1 MLNLWLLTYRLEEAR
16 QHHAEQGAFM
26 RCAACRVG
34 LVLLRVL
41 LRVLS

>member
-1 MLNLWLLTYRLEEAR
+1 MLDLWLLTYRLEEAR
-16 QHHAEQGAFM
+16 QNYAVQGAFI

-41 LRVLS
+41 S

>member
-1 MLNLWLLTYRLEEAR
+1 MLKLWMLTYRLEEAR
-16 QHHAEQGAFM
+16 QRYAEQGAFI

-41 LRVLS
+41 A